1 MSDETP
7 GSTQATGDAPLLRL
21 DGIFKRYGAF
31 EALSGVDLKVRTGEV
46 VAIIGP
52 SGSGKSTLLR
62 CINQLE
68 PPTSGRVALGNV
80 VIEAERE
87 PSRKELMQLRRSVGM
102 VFQSFNL
109 FPHLTVLRNVSLAQ
123 ERVIGRSRKQ
133 ADDAIRYLGAALTL
147 TLRAIPPIVWLFFIF
162 FGIGFGY
169 LQISPFA
176 AGAIGLGLITAANMA
191 EIYRGAL
198 AAIHPG
204 QWEAAFALNLSSR
217 HRFIDVIGPQLL
229 RVALPSGATY
239 AIGLLKDSAISS
251 TIGVNEIAFQAY
263 HTSQR
268 TFHSLDV
275 YAIAGLLYILIS
287 LPMAWATRWADIRLR
302 ARVAR

>member
-1 MSDETP
+1 MTFEIFRSI
-7 GSTQATGDAPLLRL
+7 ATGIPWTLGLTAAAFAIGAVLGLPLCATR
-21 DGIFKRYGAF
+21 F
-31 EALSGVDLKVRTGEV
+31 
-46 VAIIGP
+46 
-52 SGSGKSTLLR
+52 
-62 CINQLE
+62 
-68 PPTSGRVALGNV
+68 
-80 VIEAERE
+80 
-87 PSRKELMQLRRSVGM
+87 SRFG
-102 VFQSFNL
+102 
-109 FPHLTVLRNVSLAQ
+109 
-123 ERVIGRSRKQ
+123 
-133 ADDAIRYLGAALTL
+133 AIRYLGAALIL

-176 AGAIGLGLITAANMA
+176 AAAIGLGLITAANMA

-217 HRFIDVIGPQLL
+217 HRFIDVIGPQLA